1 MDRLENWARRIYQTV
16 AGGLLLAVVI
26 ITLVQVAARYVFN
39 FSLVWSEELNRL
51 LYVWMILV
59 AAIGA
64 SHMRIGLIAD
74 RLQGSAAWLVRSAVT
89 LIGCSVLGLVVYGGW
104 RLQTMFAFDRY
115 IGLDLS
121 KRYYFLAAVIA
132 GSLWAFVILWQAIR
146 HEPEETREDISS

>member
-1 MDRLENWARRIYQTV
+1 MDRFENWARRIFHTV
-16 AGGLLLAVVI
+16 SGGLLLAVVVL
-26 ITLVQVAARYVFN
+26 TLAQVAARYVFN
-39 FSLVWSEELNRL
+39 FSLVWSGELNRL

-74 RLQGSAAWLVRSAVT
+74 RLEGMVGRVVRAFVT

-104 RLQTMFAFDRY
+104 RLQTMFALDRY

-121 KRYYFLAAVIA
+121 KRYYFLAAVVA
-132 GSLWAFVILWQAIR
+132 GSLWGLTLIWRTIR
-146 HEPEETREDISS
+146 NQDEPEKDMIQ